1 MSVSER
7 PSIGRETAQS
17 RRERPWDRT
26 LRAADRAVSP
36 GLMIGLMFGAALLLA
51 GILALTV
58 LTA

>member
-1 MSVSER
+1 V
-7 PSIGRETAQS
+7 GREAAQS
-17 RRERPWDRT
+17 PRERPWTRT

-36 GLMIGLMFGAALLLA
+36 GLMIGLMFGAAVLLA